1 VAQQGASE
9 ELYAHVA
16 EYRSWPGYTD
26 RERLAI
32 EFAERFVVDHTNM
45 DDEFF
50 GRLRAQFGDDEIVDL
65 GLCVAIFM
73 GLGRFLRVL
82 GIDQACPWDG

>member
-1 VAQQGASE
+1 MAQQGASE
-9 ELYAHVA
+9 ELYTHVA

-50 GRLRAQFGDDEIVDL
+50 ARLRGHFADDEIVDL

-82 GIDQACPWDG
+82 GIDEACPWDG

>member
-1 VAQQGASE
+1 VTQQGASE

-32 EFAERFVVDHTNM
+32 EFAERFVADHTSM

-50 GRLRAQFGDDEIVDL
+50 GRLRTHFADDEIVDL

-82 GIDQACPWDG
+82 GIDEACPWDG

>member
-1 VAQQGASE
+1 MAQQGASE
-9 ELYAHVA
+9 ELYAHVE

-50 GRLRAQFGDDEIVDL
+50 GRLRAHFADDEIVDL

-82 GIDQACPWDG
+82 GIDEACPWDG

>member
-1 VAQQGASE
+1 MAQQGASE

-50 GRLRAQFGDDEIVDL
+50 GRLR
-65 GLCVAIFM
+65 
-73 GLGRFLRVL
+73 R
-82 GIDQACPWDG
+82 

>member
-1 VAQQGASE
+1 
-9 ELYAHVA
+9 
-16 EYRSWPGYTD
+16 
-26 RERLAI
+26 
-32 EFAERFVVDHTNM
+32 M

-50 GRLRAQFGDDEIVDL
+50 GRLRAHFADDEIVDL

-82 GIDQACPWDG
+82 GIDEACPWDG

>member
-16 EYRSWPGYTD
+16 EYRSWRGYTD

-32 EFAERFVVDHTNM
+32 EFADRFVVDHTNM

-50 GRLRAQFGDDEIVDL
+50 VRLRTHFADDEIVDL

-82 GIDQACPWDG
+82 GIDEACPWDG

>member
-1 VAQQGASE
+1 MAQQGASE

-26 RERLAI
+26 RERLAV

-50 GRLRAQFGDDEIVDL
+50 VRLRGCFADDEIVDL
-65 GLCVAIFM
+65 GLCVAIFL

-82 GIDQACPWDG
+82 DISEPCPWDG